1 MIKVLLVEDNVKIS
15 QNVVS
20 YLESDFEVTPVYT
33 AEDAK
38 LYLGAE
44 SYDLIVLDLMLPGE
58 DGLSVLSYVD
68 KKKIPVG
75 VIVLTA
81 KEDLGDKL
89 KAFNLGAN
97 DYVTK
102 PFFME
107 ELKARMNVVLKS
119 LGKISKAN
127 VLTIDE
133 LVLDISKKSVEI
145 KGDTVELNEKT
156 YHLLEYLMLNKG
168 ILLFKEQ
175 IFERV
180 CGYNSDASTD
190 IIEVYMSRLRKALAP
205 FGYDRYIVTKRG
217 MGYILDENV
226 GK

>member
-1 MIKVLLVEDNVKIS
+1 MIKVLLIEDNIKIS
-15 QNVVS
+15 HNIVS
-20 YLESDFEVTPVYT
+20 YLETDFEVTPVYT
-33 AEDAK
+33 VEDAK
-38 LYLGAE
+38 LYLKVG
-44 SYDLIVLDLMLPGE
+44 SYDLIILDLMLP
-58 DGLSVLSYVD
+58 DDNGLGVLAYIE
-68 KKKIPVG
+68 KMKIPVG

-89 KAFNLGAN
+89 KAFNLGAH

-119 LGKISKAN
+119 LGKITKAN
-127 VLTIDE
+127 LLTLNKLSIDMN
-133 LVLDISKKSVEI
+133 KKRVYIEGEAI
-145 KGDTVELNEKT
+145 ELNEKM

-190 IIEVYMSRLRKALAP
+190 IIEVYISRLRKALAP
-205 FGYDRYIVTKRG
+205 FEYDKYIITKRG
-217 MGYILDENV
+217 MGYMLDEYV

>member
-15 QNVVS
+15 HNVVS
-20 YLESDFEVTPVYT
+20 YLESYFEVTPVYT

-119 LGKISKAN
+119 LGKISKPN
-127 VLTIDE
+127 MLILDE

-145 KGDTVELNEKT
+145 KGDKVELNEKN

-190 IIEVYMSRLRKALAP
+190 IIEVYISRLRKALAP
-205 FGYDRYIVTKRG
+205 LGYDCYIVTKRG

>member
-1 MIKVLLVEDNVKIS
+1 MIRVLLVEDNVKIS
-15 QNVVS
+15 HNVVS

-44 SYDLIVLDLMLPGE
+44 SYDLIILDLMLPGE

-89 KAFNLGAN
+89 KAFNLGAH

-127 VLTIDE
+127 VLILKDLE
-133 LVLDISKKSVEI
+133 LDISKKSVRI
-145 KGDTVELNEKT
+145 KGDEVEMNERT

-190 IIEVYMSRLRKALAP
+190 IIEVYMSRLRKSLAP

-226 GK
+226 G